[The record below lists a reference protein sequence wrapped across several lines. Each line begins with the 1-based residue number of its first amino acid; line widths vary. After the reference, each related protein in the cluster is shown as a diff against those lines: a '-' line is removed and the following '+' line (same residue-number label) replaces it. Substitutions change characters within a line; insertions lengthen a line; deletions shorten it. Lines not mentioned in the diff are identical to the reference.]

1 MVRRLRPLKRAAEL
15 EEMLWFSLDEAIPP
29 VVRTHLRSAGK
40 EVLLAVRAMLDHA
53 IEQAATPAR
62 PRRPRR
68 VRVQ

>member
-1 MVRRLRPLKRAAEL
+1 MASRVRPLKRASEL
-15 EEMLWFSLDEAIPP
+15 EEWFWFSMDEAIPP

-40 EVLLAVRAMLDHA
+40 EVLLAIRAMLDHA
-53 IEQAATPAR
+53 ITQAETPGR

>member
-1 MVRRLRPLKRAAEL
+1 MVRQMRPLKRASDL
-15 EEMLWFSLDEAIPP
+15 EERLWMTLDEAVPP

-40 EVLLAVRAMLDHA
+40 EVLLAIRAMLDHA
-53 IEQAATPAR
+53 IEQAGTSGR